1 MKIQGKS
8 ALVSGG
14 ASGLGAATVRM
25 LVAKGA
31 KVVIVDVNDKAGQA
45 LAQELGSAVAFVKTD
60 VTNTDHVK
68 AAVAAAG
75 QKHGGLHIAVTAAGI
90 GAAEKVLG
98 KEGMHDLGRY
108 QRVLQVNLVGTFDI
122 VRHAAELMSRNQPQS
137 DADGGRGVIVTTAS
151 VAAFDGQIGQ
161 VAYSASKGGIV
172 GMTLPLAREFARQG
186 IRVVTIA
193 PGIFD
198 TPLLGALPEAARKS
212 LGEQVPFPKRL
223 GQPAEYAAL
232 VQHIVENNML
242 NGETIRLDGAIR
254 MAPK

>member
-1 MKIQGKS
+1 MNIQGKS

-25 LVAKGA
+25 LVAQGA
-31 KVVIVDVNDKAGQA
+31 KVVIADVNEKVGQA
-45 LAQELGSAVAFVKTD
+45 LAQELGSAALFVKTD
-60 VTNTDHVK
+60 VTNTDQVK
-68 AAVAAAG
+68 AAVAEAG
-75 QKHGGLHIAVTAAGI
+75 TKHGGLQIVVAAAGI
-90 GAAEKVLG
+90 GVAEKVLG

-108 QRVLQVNLVGTFDI
+108 QRVIQVNLVGTFDV
-122 VRHAAELMSRNQPQS
+122 VRQAADLMSRGQPLP
-137 DADGGRGVIVTTAS
+137 DGDGGHGVIVTTAS

-172 GMTLPLAREFARQG
+172 GMTLPLAREFAREG

-198 TPLLGALPEAARKS
+198 TPLLGALPEPARIS
-212 LGEQVPFPKRL
+212 LGQQVPFPKRL
-223 GQPAEYAAL
+223 GQPTEYASL
-232 VQHIVENNML
+232 VRHIVENNML

>member
-1 MKIQGKS
+1 MNIKGKS
-8 ALVSGG
+8 ALVTGG

-25 LVAKGA
+25 LVEHEA
-31 KVVIVDVNDKAGQA
+31 KVIIVDVNEATGQK
-45 LAQELGSAVAFVKTD
+45 LAQELGSTVAFVKTD
-60 VTNTDHVK
+60 VTNTEQVK
-68 AAVAAAG
+68 AAVGQAAA
-75 QKHGGLHIAVTAAGI
+75 KHGGLHILVTAAGI
-90 GAAEKVLG
+90 GVAEKVLG
-98 KEGMHDLGRY
+98 KDGMHDLGRY
-108 QRVLQVNLVGTFDI
+108 MRVIQVNLVGTFDTI
-122 VRHAAELMSRNQPQS
+122 RYAAELMSRNQP
-137 DADGGRGVIVTTAS
+137 DEDNGRGVIVTTAS

-161 VAYSASKGGIV
+161 VAYSASKGGVV
-172 GMTLPLAREFARQG
+172 GMTLPLAREFSRQG

-223 GQPAEYAAL
+223 GNPSEYAAL
-232 VQHIVENNML
+232 VQHIVENGML

>member
-1 MKIQGKS
+1 MNIQGKS

-25 LVAKGA
+25 LVAQGA
-31 KVVIVDVNDKAGQA
+31 KVVIADVNENTGQA
-45 LAQELGSAVAFVKTD
+45 LAKELGSAVVFVKTD
-60 VTNTDHVK
+60 VTNTDQVK
-68 AAVAAAG
+68 AAVAEAG
-75 QKHGGLHIAVTAAGI
+75 ARHGGLHIVVTAAGI
-90 GAAEKVLG
+90 GVAEKVLG
-98 KEGMHDLGRY
+98 KEGIHDLGKFV
-108 QRVLQVNLVGTFDI
+108 RVVQVNLIGSFDVI
-122 VRHAAELMSRNQPQS
+122 RYAAELMSRSQPLP
-137 DADGGRGVIVTTAS
+137 DADGGRGVVVTTAS

-161 VAYSASKGGIV
+161 AAYSASKSGVV

-186 IRVVTIA
+186 IRVATIA

-198 TPLLGALPEAARKS
+198 TPMLGELREAARNS

-232 VQHIVENNML
+232 VRHIVENNML

>member
-25 LVAKGA
+25 LVAQGA
-31 KVVIVDVNDKAGQA
+31 KVVIADVNEKTGRE
-45 LAQELGSAVAFVKTD
+45 LASELGGSVSFVKTD
-60 VTNTDHVK
+60 VTKTDEVK
-68 AAVAAAG
+68 AAVTEAAS
-75 QKHGGLHIAVTAAGI
+75 KHGGLHFTVTAAGI
-90 GAAEKVLG
+90 GVAEKVLG
-98 KEGMHDLGRY
+98 KEGIHDLGRY
-108 QRVLQVNLVGTFDI
+108 QRVIQVNLVGTFDVI
-122 VRHAAELMSRNQPQS
+122 RHAVEVMARNTP
-137 DADGGRGVIVTTAS
+137 DEDGARGVVVTTAS

-172 GMTLPLAREFARQG
+172 GMTLPLARDLSREG

-198 TPLLGALPEAARKS
+198 TPLLGALPEAARQS
-212 LGEQVPFPKRL
+212 LGQQVPFPKRL
-223 GQPAEYAAL
+223 GQPKEYAAL
-232 VQHIVENNML
+232 VQHIIENQML

>member
-8 ALVSGG
+8 ALVTGG

-25 LVAKGA
+25 LAAEGA
-31 KVVIVDVNDKAGQA
+31 KVIIADVNEKAGQE
-45 LAQELGSAVAFVKTD
+45 LAKQLGGAVVFVKTD
-60 VTNTDHVK
+60 VTNTDQVK
-68 AAVAAAG
+68 AAVSEAAAR
-75 QKHGGLHIAVTAAGI
+75 HGGLHITVTAAGI
-90 GAAEKVLG
+90 GVAEKVLG
-98 KEGMHDLGRY
+98 KEGMHDLGRFV
-108 QRVLQVNLVGTFDI
+108 RVLQVNLIGTFDAI
-122 VRHAAELMSRNQPQS
+122 RYAAELMSRNEPQS

-161 VAYSASKGGIV
+161 VAYCASKGGIV
-172 GMTLPLAREFARQG
+172 SMTLPLARELARPG

-198 TPLLGALPEAARKS
+198 TPLLAGLPEAARTS